1 MKNTS
6 PNAVFSTREMKRR
19 YEAWFLRFALA
30 DGSGAWWFRYL
41 LLNLGHSCFG
51 GCGGGVS
58 GFPVQ
63 VWATWFPRDGTV
75 QHFLAGFSQG
85 DLKMSGRSAA
95 PFFLECGGRRIEE
108 NACRAAIEV
117 EGHRISWDLRY
128 RSLRSYSMSE
138 KGWIGFT
145 RTPHADAVFSGK
157 ISLDGR
163 IWEGESLGFGLQ
175 GHNCGYRHR
184 RFWSWAHV
192 LVPSANGKGFSSF
205 ESVEYE
211 MPLGL
216 RFRRARLWHEGEDYD
231 FRRMKTI
238 ERSVNPFRLAAE
250 WSRRGDATTLVAR
263 VDGSDISA
271 HRLAYLKT
279 DCSGA
284 FEVTNNSLA
293 SATLVLKRP
302 GQAAIE
308 LKTGNGAVLEMA
320 GV

>member
-1 MKNTS
+1 
-6 PNAVFSTREMKRR
+6 
-19 YEAWFLRFALA
+19 
-30 DGSGAWWFRYL
+30 
-41 LLNLGHSCFG
+41 
-51 GCGGGVS
+51 
-58 GFPVQ
+58 
-63 VWATWFPRDGTV
+63 
-75 QHFLAGFSQG
+75 
-85 DLKMSGRSAA
+85 
-95 PFFLECGGRRIEE
+95 
-108 NACRAAIEV
+108 
-117 EGHRISWDLRY
+117 
-128 RSLRSYSMSE
+128 
-138 KGWIGFT
+138 
-145 RTPHADAVFSGK
+145 
-157 ISLDGR
+157 
-163 IWEGESLGFGLQ
+163 
-175 GHNCGYRHR
+175 
-184 RFWSWAHV
+184 
-192 LVPSANGKGFSSF
+192 
-205 ESVEYE
+205 
-211 MPLGL
+211 LGL